1 MGGNRSYERTDNRRM
16 NPRDGNNRFESR
28 NQRVNDVNNA
38 DSDSLNVFI
47 PSLPF
52 ELEKEELEQ

>member
-1 MGGNRSYERTDNRRM
+1 M

-28 NQRVNDVNNA
+28 SQRGNDLNNA
-38 DSDSLNVFI
+38 DSDKLDVFI

-52 ELEKEELEQ
+52 ELEKEDLEQ